1 MKWSLNLGKI
11 AGIQV
16 FIHWTF
22 LILLGWIVINVA
34 GEGINET
41 LWSTAFILSIFVCVF
56 LHEMGHALAARRYG
70 IGTRDITML
79 PIGGLARLETMPDNP
94 KEEFVVAVAGPLVN
108 VALAGLLA
116 AIIYLLNR
124 EVVPMALSNIG
135 FSNFF
140 NNLFWANM
148 VLAVFNMI
156 PAFPMDGGRVLRAL
170 LSFRLERTTAT
181 RIAASI
187 GQLLAIG
194 FVFVGL
200 LYNPVLIF
208 IGIFIFL
215 GAQAEASYT
224 QTQSLLHGS
233 TVGDVV
239 MHNFNTLDVT
249 DTIQTAVTML
259 LDGQAT
265 DFLVLNE
272 NSVAGT
278 LSRNQM
284 IKALSEQ
291 GDQTPVGSVMQSDIP
306 TLSSDMPLEKAYQ
319 LFQQERYPLLPV
331 LDNDKIIGIV
341 DLENVH
347 EFIMVKGAQKEGGE
361 APHQT
366 GASDSHYKYA

>member
-11 AGIQV
+11 SGIQV
-16 FIHWTF
+16 YIHWTF
-22 LILLGWIVINVA
+22 LILLGWIVVNVG

-56 LHEMGHALAARRYG
+56 LHELGHAMAARRYG

-79 PIGGLARLETMPDNP
+79 PIGGLARLESMPDNP
-94 KEEFVVAVAGPLVN
+94 KQEFVVAIAGPLVN
-108 VALAGLLA
+108 VVLGGLLA
-116 AIIYLLNR
+116 AAIYVLNR
-124 EVVPMALSNIG
+124 EITPMALSNIG

-140 NNLFWANM
+140 NNLFWANV
-148 VLAVFNMI
+148 VLAAFNMI

-170 LSFRLERTTAT
+170 LSFKLERTTAT

-194 FVFVGL
+194 FVFFGL
-200 LYNPVLIF
+200 FHNPVLIF

-215 GAQAEASYT
+215 GAQAESSYT
-224 QTQSLLHGS
+224 QTQSLLQGA
-233 TVGDVV
+233 TVSDVI
-239 MHNFNTLDVT
+239 MHNFNTLDVS

-265 DFLVLNE
+265 DFLVMDDKK
-272 NSVAGT
+272 VAGT

-291 GDQTPVGSVMQSDIP
+291 GHQTTVGSVMHAEIP
-306 TLSSDMPLEKAYQ
+306 TLSPDMPLEKAYQ
-319 LFQQERYPLLPV
+319 LFQQARYPLLPV
-331 LDNDKIIGIV
+331 LESDKVIGII

-347 EFIMVKGAQKEGGE
+347 EFIMIKGAQKGGE
-361 APHQT
+361 ENLHQT
-366 GASDSHYKYA
+366 GTSGDSYKYA